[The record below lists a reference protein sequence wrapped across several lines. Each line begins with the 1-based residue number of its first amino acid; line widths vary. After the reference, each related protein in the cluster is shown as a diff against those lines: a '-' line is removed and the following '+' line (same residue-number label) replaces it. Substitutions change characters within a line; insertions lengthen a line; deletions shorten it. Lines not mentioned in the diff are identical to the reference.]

1 VEDCQGL
8 TGRFQPARPKC
19 GGLSVVERV
28 KTLSGGNEMHNFTN
42 QAILGFIRLQLFLAL
57 LLFLPAWSLRFWQAW
72 LYWILFSASVLFITL
87 YFLKHDPALIA
98 RRIAVGPSAE
108 QEKRQKII
116 QAIAGVL
123 SCIVFMVPGF
133 DHRFHW
139 SSVPARITLAADAL
153 VVLGLLIVF
162 RVFQENSYTAS
173 TVQVAANQPVISTG
187 PYAWIRHPMYAGI
200 ALDSLWALLPA
211 VLLCAVVVARLL
223 DEERYLSENL
233 LGYDAYCQKVRH
245 RLIPYVW

>member
-1 VEDCQGL
+1 
-8 TGRFQPARPKC
+8 
-19 GGLSVVERV
+19 VERV
-28 KTLSGGNEMHNFTN
+28 KALSGGNEMHNLTK
-42 QAILGFIRLQLFLAL
+42 QAILGSIRLQLFLAL

-72 LYWILFSASVLFITL
+72 IYWILLSASVLFITL

-98 RRIAVGPSAE
+98 RRMAVGPSAE

-139 SSVPARITLAADAL
+139 SSVPAPIALAADAL

-173 TVQVAANQPVISTG
+173 TVQVVANQPVISTG
-187 PYAWIRHPMYAGI
+187 PYAWIRHPMYAGSVLGFLATPF

-211 VLLCAVVVARLL
+211 ILLCAVVVARLL
-223 DEERYLSENL
+223 NEERYLAENL
-233 LGYDAYCQKVRH
+233 LGYDAYCQKVRY